1 MLQQETHQVHDE
13 VQLNGEIHYEED
25 TGPGVPGIRWHHHVR
40 ETASEKDTSLG
51 TKYLTL
57 HFPLQRQEAQDT
69 CVCVNSHPKICT
81 FLQNVWL
88 LMTQKFVPSNEQ
100 QEHGGMM
107 KKINMKSTFL
117 AHPEN
122 KMVKGDL

>member
-1 MLQQETHQVHDE
+1 MASSRQGNCIRKRHKFRHQISHVT
-13 VQLNGEIHYEED
+13 LPTTKARG
-25 TGPGVPGIRWHHHVR
+25 TGHGG
-40 ETASEKDTSLG
+40 
-51 TKYLTL
+51 
-57 HFPLQRQEAQDT
+57 
-69 CVCVNSHPKICT
+69 VCVNSHPKICT

-122 KMVKGDL
+122 EMVKGDL